1 MENNKKDLLFYSNY
15 CEYCKNLLSLIIK
28 KNIRD
33 FFILVCVDKK
43 ELKIPAFIEKVPS
56 ILTSRRELYT
66 DEAIPQYIDSLAKSL
81 VKENTDILPFMFETG
96 INSSQYTFITND
108 GNDYES
114 AAFSKD
120 DIIMKNNF
128 VPINNEQ
135 KIVTPVDKEADNKSS
150 KFDSSILERYMN
162 SRKSDDENIKKLLC
176 NSAINKI

>member
-15 CEYCKNLLSLIIK
+15 CEYCKNLLNLVIK

-33 FFILVCVDKK
+33 AFILVCVDKK

-66 DEAIPQYIDSLAKSL
+66 DEAIPQYIDSITRSVL
-81 VKENTDILPFMFETG
+81 KEPNDILPFMFETG

-114 AAFSKD
+114 AAYSKD
-120 DIIMKNNF
+120 DFIMKNNF
-128 VPINNEQ
+128 VSLNTDQ
-135 KIVTPVDKEADNKSS
+135 KIVTPVDKEADSKSS

-162 SRKSDDENIKKLLC
+162 SRKNDDENIKKSLC